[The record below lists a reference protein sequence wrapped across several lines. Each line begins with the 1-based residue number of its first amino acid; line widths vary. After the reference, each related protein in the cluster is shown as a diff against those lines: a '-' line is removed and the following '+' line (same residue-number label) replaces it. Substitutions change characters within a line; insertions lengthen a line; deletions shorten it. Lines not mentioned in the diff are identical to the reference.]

1 MVEIFKWI
9 NPTNIVF
16 KKEFKNHIMI
26 NIVVAN
32 ENHEYLSNQ
41 LNYFQKRA
49 LVTPSWILSLVK
61 NK

>member
-49 LVTPSWILSLVK
+49 LVTPS
-61 NK
+61 